1 MKAHRRRFILV
12 CGLPSLVLLIAAC
25 TGDGSTPSPTPC
37 VYGTGERSE
46 TQVITCVLALL
57 AGEPRNEA
65 DASTAKATRMTEQ
78 QADTEIASRGG
89 PSGRRAEPVP
99 DRPVWLVEV
108 RGEFALDFR
117 GFGLPP
123 TEGIGQVCRGTF
135 FAVIPLAS
143 TQQGLSMSAACTPD
157 ERPTYPPPSG

>member
-1 MKAHRRRFILV
+1 MKAGRRLFVLAAALFILV
-12 CGLPSLVLLIAAC
+12 MLTAAC
-25 TGDGSTPSPTPC
+25 AGDGSTPSPTPC

-46 TQVITCVLALL
+46 TQVITCVLAFL
-57 AGEPRNEA
+57 AAEPRNEA

-89 PSGRRAEPVP
+89 LSGRRPEPVP

-108 RGEFALDFR
+108 RGEFAFDFR

-135 FAVIPLAS
+135 IAIIPLAS
-143 TQQGLSMSAACTPD
+143 TAQGLSSATCIPD